1 MEEMDYE
8 ELEKS
13 GEAISKL
20 IADRKVFENVLEAY
34 KSRDAPKFHKALIEL
49 KIEKYCVVICRLI
62 CRWVYLRFCRMVCR
76 NYPLPSKFMDVEEM
90 RKFGEIEAK
99 LSKDRKTLDNL
110 IEVYESQDV
119 EKFQGLLKRLELT
132 HFCVFICSRI
142 RILICERDCRILC
155 M

>member
-8 ELEKS
+8 ELVKS

-34 KSRDAPKFHKALIEL
+34 KSRDAPKFHKEL
-49 KIEKYCVVICRLI
+49 MGLNIEKYCVVICRWI
-62 CRWVYLRFCRMVCR
+62 CRWVYLAFCRMVCR
-76 NYPLPSKFMDVEEM
+76 DYPLPSKFMDVEEI

-99 LSKDRKTLDNL
+99 LSKDRKTLENL

-119 EKFQGLLKRLELT
+119 KKFQELLKRLELT
-132 HFCVFICSRI
+132 RFCVFICYWI
-142 RILICERDCRILC
+142 RILICKRDCRILC
-155 M
+155 L